1 MGELLMTRR
10 AFAKVM
16 AVTAAAAGF
25 TGAQS
30 ALADTEPAASSGE
43 VKRIRSACR
52 GCGKMECG
60 VWVTVQ
66 DGRVVKTE
74 GDESAFQSAGNHC
87 AKGQASLQAAYH
99 PDRLMYPLKRTNPKG
114 QEPGWVRISW
124 DEAYRSTVEAIHKNQ
139 EKYGNET
146 CFFMGGTSRIWAMG
160 PYGALKQCFGSPNGI
175 QANEICKGPRFYAT
189 KLNDSNAY
197 SWMEVVGRPR
207 VYVQWGGASEL
218 SNYDDSCRTT
228 VDVATRADKHIL
240 VDPRQTN
247 LGKEAD
253 IWVNLRPGTDGA
265 VANCWANVIIE
276 NELYDDLYVRKWM
289 NAPMLVVE
297 DESFEPTPSSS
308 SAQTA
313 KVRTRLL
320 KESDLVEGGA
330 DTRFMVLNEITNELS
345 WYDAGGDNPG
355 WEGEDWVPASSSAG
369 IGSDGSDAG
378 LRA

>member
-25 TGAQS
+25 TGAQP

-124 DEAYRSTVEAIHKNQ
+124 DEAYRSTVEAIHKTQ

-160 PYGALKQCFGSPNGI
+160 PYSALK
-175 QANEICKGPRFYAT
+175 
-189 KLNDSNAY
+189 
-197 SWMEVVGRPR
+197 
-207 VYVQWGGASEL
+207 
-218 SNYDDSCRTT
+218 
-228 VDVATRADKHIL
+228 
-240 VDPRQTN
+240 
-247 LGKEAD
+247 
-253 IWVNLRPGTDGA
+253 
-265 VANCWANVIIE
+265 
-276 NELYDDLYVRKWM
+276 
-289 NAPMLVVE
+289 
-297 DESFEPTPSSS
+297 
-308 SAQTA
+308 
-313 KVRTRLL
+313 
-320 KESDLVEGGA
+320 
-330 DTRFMVLNEITNELS
+330 
-345 WYDAGGDNPG
+345 
-355 WEGEDWVPASSSAG
+355 
-369 IGSDGSDAG
+369 
-378 LRA
+378 

>member
-160 PYGALKQCFGSPNGI
+160 QRDMQRPALLRYEAERFERLQLDGS
-175 QANEICKGPRFYAT
+175 
-189 KLNDSNAY
+189 
-197 SWMEVVGRPR
+197 
-207 VYVQWGGASEL
+207 GGASA
-218 SNYDDSCRTT
+218 R
-228 VDVATRADKHIL
+228 VRAMGRR
-240 VDPRQTN
+240 V
-247 LGKEAD
+247 
-253 IWVNLRPGTDGA
+253 GA
-265 VANCWANVIIE
+265 V
-276 NELYDDLYVRKWM
+276 
-289 NAPMLVVE
+289 
-297 DESFEPTPSSS
+297 
-308 SAQTA
+308 Q
-313 KVRTRLL
+313 
-320 KESDLVEGGA
+320 
-330 DTRFMVLNEITNELS
+330 
-345 WYDAGGDNPG
+345 
-355 WEGEDWVPASSSAG
+355 
-369 IGSDGSDAG
+369 
-378 LRA
+378 LRR